1 MKKRGFLSI
10 YVLIIL
16 LLLSISLTFIY
27 EQAINNN
34 DSNKDL
40 YDRKKAIYEL
50 ESLYSIILEDK
61 KTLLEDV
68 EIAIEND
75 DNLWH
80 PFYFYY
86 FDEKEEVKIQKQNE
100 KEFVL
105 RSVKKIGN
113 SKAILEM
120 VLDLR
125 NKYALRENK
134 KIILDENF
142 DEFYKNLKF
151 KQNKFEEFEN
161 LKLENNLENR
171 FLKIGGQLIVKREKE
186 KITSSEIS
194 NDDNLEKN
202 QSNLSNEQKNF
213 SNKIKTPRR
222 ISGIVIISKDLIL
235 ENDLVLDGLL
245 IIKGG
250 IISKNNSKLIIDGQI
265 ISKNDYTNIVD
276 YSYNE
281 EKSLDYIDDIE
292 NPKFIEI
299 KSKKVF

>member
-40 YDRKKAIYEL
+40 YNRKKAIYEL
-50 ESLYSIILEDK
+50 ESLYSIIVDDK

-68 EIAIEND
+68 EIVNEND

-161 LKLENNLENR
+161 LKLENDLENR
-171 FLKIGGQLIVKREKE
+171 FLKINNQLVVKEE
-186 KITSSEIS
+186 KISNEIS
-194 NDDNLEKN
+194 SDDNLEKN
-202 QSNLSNEQKNF
+202 QSNLSNEEKNF
-213 SNKIKTPRR
+213 SNKTKTPRR
-222 ISGIVIISKDLIL
+222 ISGIVIIGKDLIL

-250 IISKNNSKLIIDGQI
+250 IISKNNSKLIIDGQL
-265 ISKNDYTNIVD
+265 ISKKDYTNIVD
-276 YSYNE
+276 YSYNK

>member
-16 LLLSISLTFIY
+16 LLLSISLTFIF
-27 EQAINNN
+27 EQTLNNN

-50 ESLYSIILEDK
+50 ESLYSIIVDDK

-68 EIAIEND
+68 EIVNENN

-80 PFYFYY
+80 PFYFDY
-86 FDEKEEVKIQKQNE
+86 FDKKEEVKIQKQNE

-105 RSVKKIGN
+105 RSVKNIGN

-125 NKYALRENK
+125 NKYLLRENK

-151 KQNKFEEFEN
+151 KRNKFEEFEN
-161 LKLENNLENR
+161 LKLENDLDNR
-171 FLKIGGQLIVKREKE
+171 FFKINSQLVVKEE
-186 KITSSEIS
+186 KISNEIS
-194 NDDNLEKN
+194 SDNNLEKN
-202 QSNLSNEQKNF
+202 QSNLSNEEKNF
-213 SNKIKTPRR
+213 SNKTKTPRR
-222 ISGIVIISKDLIL
+222 ISGIVIIGKDLIL

-265 ISKNDYTNIVD
+265 ISKNDYSSIVD
-276 YSYNE
+276 YSYNK
-281 EKSLDYIDDIE
+281 EKSLEYIDDIE

>member
-50 ESLYSIILEDK
+50 ESLYSIIVDDK

-68 EIAIEND
+68 EIVNEND

-86 FDEKEEVKIQKQNE
+86 FDEKEEVKIQKQNK

-161 LKLENNLENR
+161 LKLENDLENR
-171 FLKIGGQLIVKREKE
+171 FLKINNQLVVKEE
-186 KITSSEIS
+186 KISSEIS

-202 QSNLSNEQKNF
+202 QSNLSNEEKNF
-213 SNKIKTPRR
+213 SNKTKTPRR
-222 ISGIVIISKDLIL
+222 ISGIVIIGKDLIL

-245 IIKGG
+245 IIKGD
-250 IISKNNSKLIIDGQI
+250 IISKNNSKLTIDGQL

>member
-16 LLLSISLTFIY
+16 LLLSISLTFIF
-27 EQAINNN
+27 EQALNNN

-40 YDRKKAIYEL
+40 YNRKKAIYEL
-50 ESLYSIILEDK
+50 ESLYSIIVDNK

-68 EIAIEND
+68 GIVNKND

-86 FDEKEEVKIQKQNE
+86 FDEKEEVKIQKQNK

-105 RSVKKIGN
+105 RSIKRIGN

-151 KQNKFEEFEN
+151 KQNKFEKFEN
-161 LKLENNLENR
+161 FTLENDLENR
-171 FLKIGGQLIVKREKE
+171 FLKINNQLFVKEE
-186 KITSSEIS
+186 KISNEIS
-194 NDDNLEKN
+194 SDDNLEKN
-202 QSNLSNEQKNF
+202 QSNLSNEEKNF
-213 SNKIKTPRR
+213 SNKTKTPRR
-222 ISGIVIISKDLIL
+222 ISGIVIIGKDLIL

-245 IIKGG
+245 IIKGD
-250 IISKNNSKLIIDGQI
+250 IISKNNSKLIIDGQL

>member
-16 LLLSISLTFIY
+16 LLLSISLTFIF

-50 ESLYSIILEDK
+50 ESLYFIIVDDK

-68 EIAIEND
+68 EIVNKND

-80 PFYFYY
+80 PFYFDY
-86 FDEKEEVKIQKQNE
+86 FDNKEEVKIQKQNE

-105 RSVKKIGN
+105 RSVKNIGN

-125 NKYALRENK
+125 NKYLLRENK

-161 LKLENNLENR
+161 LKLENDLENR
-171 FLKIGGQLIVKREKE
+171 FLKINSQLVVKEE
-186 KITSSEIS
+186 KISNEIS
-194 NDDNLEKN
+194 SDNNLEKN

-213 SNKIKTPRR
+213 SNKTKTPRR
-222 ISGIVIISKDLIL
+222 ISGIVIIGKDLIL

-250 IISKNNSKLIIDGQI
+250 IISKNNSKLIINGQI
-265 ISKNDYTNIVD
+265 ISKNDYSSIVD

>member
-16 LLLSISLTFIY
+16 LLLSISLTFIF
-27 EQAINNN
+27 EQALNNN

-50 ESLYSIILEDK
+50 ESLYSIIVDDK

-68 EIAIEND
+68 EIVNEND

-80 PFYFYY
+80 PFYFDY
-86 FDEKEEVKIQKQNE
+86 FDKKEEVKIQKQNK

-125 NKYALRENK
+125 NKYLLRENK

-202 QSNLSNEQKNF
+202 QS
-213 SNKIKTPRR
+213 
-222 ISGIVIISKDLIL
+222 
-235 ENDLVLDGLL
+235 
-245 IIKGG
+245 
-250 IISKNNSKLIIDGQI
+250 
-265 ISKNDYTNIVD
+265 
-276 YSYNE
+276 
-281 EKSLDYIDDIE
+281 
-292 NPKFIEI
+292 
-299 KSKKVF
+299 

>member
-40 YDRKKAIYEL
+40 YNRKKAIYEL
-50 ESLYSIILEDK
+50 ESLYSIIVDNK

-68 EIAIEND
+68 EIVNEND

-86 FDEKEEVKIQKQNE
+86 FNEKEEVKIQKQSE

-125 NKYALRENK
+125 NKYQLRENK

-151 KQNKFEEFEN
+151 KENKFEEFEN

-171 FLKIGGQLIVKREKE
+171 FLKINNQLVVKEE
-186 KITSSEIS
+186 KISSEIS

-202 QSNLSNEQKNF
+202 QSNLSNEEKNF

-222 ISGIVIISKDLIL
+222 ISGIVIIGKDLIL

-245 IIKGG
+245 IIKGD
-250 IISKNNSKLIIDGQI
+250 IISKNNSKLIIDGQL

-276 YSYNE
+276 FSYNK

>member
-1 MKKRGFLSI
+1 
-10 YVLIIL
+10 
-16 LLLSISLTFIY
+16 
-27 EQAINNN
+27 
-34 DSNKDL
+34 
-40 YDRKKAIYEL
+40 
-50 ESLYSIILEDK
+50 
-61 KTLLEDV
+61 
-68 EIAIEND
+68 
-75 DNLWH
+75 
-80 PFYFYY
+80 
-86 FDEKEEVKIQKQNE
+86 
-100 KEFVL
+100 
-105 RSVKKIGN
+105 
-113 SKAILEM
+113 M

-161 LKLENNLENR
+161 FTLENDLEKR
-171 FLKIGGQLIVKREKE
+171 FLKINNQLVVKEEKM
-186 KITSSEIS
+186 SSEIL

-202 QSNLSNEQKNF
+202 QSNLSNEEKNF
-213 SNKIKTPRR
+213 SNKTKTPRR
-222 ISGIVIISKDLIL
+222 ISGIVIIGKDLIL

-250 IISKNNSKLIIDGQI
+250 IISKNNSKLIIDGQL

-276 YSYNE
+276 YSYNK

>member
-40 YDRKKAIYEL
+40 YNRKKAIYEL
-50 ESLYSIILEDK
+50 ESLYSIIVDDK

-68 EIAIEND
+68 EIVNEND

-80 PFYFYY
+80 PFYFDY
-86 FDEKEEVKIQKQNE
+86 FDKKEEVKIQKQNE

-125 NKYALRENK
+125 NKYLLRENK

-151 KQNKFEEFEN
+151 KRNKFEEFEN
-161 LKLENNLENR
+161 LKLENDLDNR
-171 FLKIGGQLIVKREKE
+171 FLKINSQLVVKEE
-186 KITSSEIS
+186 KISNEIS
-194 NDDNLEKN
+194 SDNNLEKN

-213 SNKIKTPRR
+213 SNKTKTPRR
-222 ISGIVIISKDLIL
+222 ISGIVIIGKDLIL

-250 IISKNNSKLIIDGQI
+250 IISKNNSKLIINGQI

>member
-16 LLLSISLTFIY
+16 LLLSISLTFIF
-27 EQAINNN
+27 EQALNNN

-40 YDRKKAIYEL
+40 YNRKKAIYEL
-50 ESLYSIILEDK
+50 ESLYSIIVDDK
-61 KTLLEDV
+61 KTLLKDV
-68 EIAIEND
+68 EIVNEND

-80 PFYFYY
+80 PFYFDY
-86 FDEKEEVKIQKQNE
+86 FDKKEEVKIQKQNE

-105 RSVKKIGN
+105 RSVKNIGN

-161 LKLENNLENR
+161 LKLENDLENR
-171 FLKIGGQLIVKREKE
+171 FLKINSQLVVKEE
-186 KITSSEIS
+186 VSNEIS

-202 QSNLSNEQKNF
+202 QSNLSNEEKNF
-213 SNKIKTPRR
+213 SNKTKTPRR
-222 ISGIVIISKDLIL
+222 ISGIVIIGKDLIL

-250 IISKNNSKLIIDGQI
+250 IISKNNSKLIIDGQL

>member
-27 EQAINNN
+27 EQALNNN

-40 YDRKKAIYEL
+40 YNRKKAIYEL
-50 ESLYSIILEDK
+50 ESLYSIIVDDK

-68 EIAIEND
+68 EIVNEND

-86 FDEKEEVKIQKQNE
+86 FDEKEEVKIQKQNK

-161 LKLENNLENR
+161 LKLENDLENR
-171 FLKIGGQLIVKREKE
+171 FLKINNQLVVKEE
-186 KITSSEIS
+186 KISSEIS

-202 QSNLSNEQKNF
+202 QSNLSNEEKNF
-213 SNKIKTPRR
+213 SNKTKTPRR
-222 ISGIVIISKDLIL
+222 ISGIVIIGKDLIL

-245 IIKGG
+245 IIKGD
-250 IISKNNSKLIIDGQI
+250 IISKNNSKLTIDGQL